1 MASVDSQML
10 DAREVSD
17 CDRQLLAEQQ
27 DASYVSQEA
36 VSQEGVAISQQSAC
50 SEVHGS
56 PGIVQINLGTKR
68 SKIFV
73 DGELRDAAMEFSNV
87 LPTDSWLADRV
98 VVMVI
103 GPEQRK
109 WAVHEKLLTS
119 KSPYIE
125 RILRE
130 NETGGHGKEVVLADT
145 DPKLFSMM
153 LRWVYGTAFATSG
166 GSRVFRYPKPD
177 NNLYTVRDL

>member
-10 DAREVSD
+10 DAPEVSD

-27 DASYVSQEA
+27 DASYIAQETASQEA
-36 VSQEGVAISQQSAC
+36 VVISQQSAS
-50 SEVHGS
+50 SEVRGS
-56 PGIVQINLGTKR
+56 PGVVQINLGTKP
-68 SKIFV
+68 SKVFV
-73 DGELRDAAMEFSNV
+73 DGELRDAAMEFSDV

-125 RILRE
+125 KILRE
-130 NETGGHGKEVVLADT
+130 NEIGGQGKEVVLADT

-153 LRWVYGTAFATSG
+153 LRWIYGTAFASSG
-166 GSRVFRYPKPD
+166 GNRVFRYPIPD
-177 NNLYTVRDL
+177 NNSHTVRDL